1 MNETVLNIY
10 LIIENGFVVEYR
22 ANAYE
27 IGGDDEDKI
36 KYLKAR
42 MKEDFTKAYKFDS
55 PSDKYGRFMKY
66 QKFAKLED
74 RGKHPD
80 LYEEIFS
87 KFNIPDRP
95 LICVTPVV
103 DGKITIDD

>member
-1 MNETVLNIY
+1 MIK
-10 LIIENGFVVEYR
+10 NGFVIEYR

-27 IGGDDEDKI
+27 IDGDDEDKI
-36 KYLKAR
+36 KYLKAKV
-42 MKEDFTKAYKFDS
+42 KEDFSKAYKFDAL
-55 PSDKYGRFMKY
+55 SDKNGRFMKY
-66 QKFAKLED
+66 NKFAKLED

-80 LYEEIFS
+80 LYEEIFT

-103 DGKITIDD
+103 DGKIISDD

>member
-1 MNETVLNIY
+1 MNETILNIY

-27 IGGDDEDKI
+27 IVGDDEDKI
-36 KYLKAR
+36 KYLKGR
-42 MKEDFTKAYKFDS
+42 VKEDFTKAYKFDA

-66 QKFAKLED
+66 HKFAKLED
-74 RGKHPD
+74 RGKHPH
-80 LYEEIFS
+80 LYEEIFN
-87 KFNIPDRP
+87 KFNISERP

-103 DGKITIDD
+103 DGKIISAD

>member
-1 MNETVLNIY
+1 MNETILNIY
-10 LIIENGFVVEYR
+10 LIIENGYVTEYR

-27 IGGDDEDKI
+27 VDGDDEDKI
-36 KYLKAR
+36 KYLKGR
-42 MKEDFTKAYKFDS
+42 VIEDFSKAYKFDAL
-55 PSDKYGRFMKY
+55 SDKNGRFMKY
-66 QKFAKLED
+66 YKFAKLED

-87 KFNIPDRP
+87 KFDIPDRP

-103 DGKITIDD
+103 DGKIITND

>member
-1 MNETVLNIY
+1 MNETILNIY
-10 LIIENGFVVEYR
+10 LIIEKGYVIEYR

-27 IGGDDEDKI
+27 TGGDDEDKI

-42 MKEDFTKAYKFDS
+42 VKDDFSKAYRFDAL
-55 PSDKYGRFMKY
+55 SDKYGRFMKY
-66 QKFAKLED
+66 NKFAKLED

-103 DGKITIDD
+103 DGIIITND

>member
-1 MNETVLNIY
+1 MNETILNIY
-10 LIIENGFVVEYR
+10 LIIENGYVTEYR

-27 IGGDDEDKI
+27 IDGDDEDKI
-36 KYLKAR
+36 KYLKS
-42 MKEDFTKAYKFDS
+42 KVIEDFVKAYKFS
-55 PSDKYGRFMKY
+55 ALSDKYGRFMKY
-66 QKFAKLED
+66 YKFAKLED

-103 DGKITIDD
+103 DGKIITND

>member
-1 MNETVLNIY
+1 MGETILNIY
-10 LIIENGFVVEYR
+10 LIIEKGFVTEFR

-27 IGGDDEDKI
+27 VEGDDEDKT

-42 MKEDFTKAYKFDS
+42 VKDDFTMAYKFS
-55 PSDKYGRFMKY
+55 APSDKLGRFMKY
-66 QKFAKLED
+66 SKFAKLED

-80 LYEEIFS
+80 LYEEIFLEF
-87 KFNIPDRP
+87 KTPERP

-103 DGKITIDD
+103 DGRIISDE

>member
-1 MNETVLNIY
+1 MNEIILNIY
-10 LIIENGFVVEYR
+10 LMIKNGFVIEYR

-27 IGGDDEDKI
+27 IDGDDEDKI
-36 KYLKAR
+36 KYLKAKV
-42 MKEDFTKAYKFDS
+42 KEDFSKAYKFDAL
-55 PSDKYGRFMKY
+55 SDKNGRFMKY
-66 QKFAKLED
+66 NKFAKLED

-80 LYEEIFS
+80 LYEEIFT

-103 DGKITIDD
+103 DGKIISDD

>member
-1 MNETVLNIY
+1 MIETILNIY
-10 LIIENGFVVEYR
+10 LIIENGFVIEFR

-36 KYLKAR
+36 KYLKKR
-42 MKEDFTKAYKFDS
+42 VEVDFSMAYKFDA

-66 QKFAKLED
+66 HKFAKLED

-80 LYEEIFS
+80 LYSEIFE
-87 KFNIPDRP
+87 KFNISERP

-103 DGKITIDD
+103 NGKIMSEN